1 MQKTSKVRTH
11 ELLYLD
17 HIIGNMRSIDDTF
30 ISEIPFPGYEGKQL
44 FGCWARLATI
54 MGSNNNAKNIPGSH
68 PDLNPDFM
76 LASQKGFVGTW
87 GKWERVI

>member
-30 ISEIPFPGYEGKQL
+30 ISEIPFPGYKGKYNSSVDGHDLPPSWDQITM
-44 FGCWARLATI
+44 RKI
-54 MGSNNNAKNIPGSH
+54 Y
-68 PDLNPDFM
+68 PDLTRISTRTQC
-76 LASQKGFVGTW
+76 LEYTSLCWLRRKGS
-87 GKWERVI
+87 